1 MILPPPV
8 VPSDEEPMERGRTAN
23 RNLERTMAK
32 RLQFRRVLML
42 VVLVLLAFAGLGYRL
57 VDLQVLRHQEL
68 SAKAQENTQLE
79 FPLEPRR
86 GDILDAKGNLLATSI
101 LVKTVCADPT
111 TVGNRQTEIARALA
125 SLLQMSEAQL
135 AEKLTPRIY
144 QNEKGETVTN
154 KYIKLK
160 EKVSVDNWQKI
171 QTAMTNLSFG
181 LDEKKLS
188 KSEKA
193 FYQTLRHKAIFAEDD
208 QLRAYPNQTLA
219 AHILGYVGTEERA
232 TNGERR
238 IETVGKDG
246 IEHTFDSKLRGVRGW
261 RVTEKD
267 GKQREMVSR
276 REQDVEARDGLN
288 VVLTIDSVIQHIVE
302 TALAEAMDKHSPVS
316 ISGIV
321 VRPRTGEILALATL
335 PNYDPNNPG
344 HATADARRNRVIA
357 DVAEPGSTFKIVVI
371 SGALNDRTVSLADTY
386 DCENGHFWYA
396 GRNLHDHHS
405 YGVLSVENIITKSSN
420 IGAAK
425 VGIKMG
431 ENRLYEYIRDFG
443 FGVRTGIPL
452 QGEVSG
458 IFHPL
463 KAWSKVSIAQIP
475 MGQGIAV
482 TRLQMT
488 MAMCAI
494 ANNGWL
500 MRPMLV
506 DRLED
511 TDHRIMAKFTPQRV
525 RQVITESTDKLVVRA
540 LKTVVSPEGTA
551 PKAALEHYTVAGKT
565 GTAQKAEHGVYVPG
579 KYFSSFIGFFPAD
592 NPEICISVTMDEPK
606 EGHYGG
612 DTAAPVFKEIAE
624 RAASYLNI
632 RPEDDVQ
639 SVPETAAA
647 VEDARVIRT
656 AAARS
661 Q

>member
-1 MILPPPV
+1 
-8 VPSDEEPMERGRTAN
+8 
-23 RNLERTMAK
+23 MAK

-42 VVLVLLAFAGLGYRL
+42 VLLVLLAFAGLGYRL
-57 VDLQVLRHQEL
+57 VDLQVLRHVEL

-86 GDILDAKGNLLATSI
+86 GDILDAKGNLLATSV

-111 TVGNRQTEIARALA
+111 TVGNRQTEVARTLA
-125 SLLQMSEAQL
+125 PLLQLSEAQL
-135 AEKLTPRIY
+135 VEKLTPRIY

-154 KYIKLK
+154 KYVKLK

-188 KSEKA
+188 KNEKA

-219 AHILGYVGTEERA
+219 AHLLGYVGTEERG

-246 IEHTFDSKLRGVRGW
+246 IEHMFDAKLRGVRGW

-302 TALAEAMDKHSPVS
+302 TALAEAMEKHSPVS

-344 HATADARRNRVIA
+344 GATADARRNRVIA

-386 DCENGHFWYA
+386 DCEHGHFWYA
-396 GRNLHDHHS
+396 GKNLHDHQS

-443 FGVRTGIPL
+443 FGTRTGIPL

-463 KAWSKVSIAQIP
+463 KSWSKVSIAQIP

-511 TDHRIMAKFTPQRV
+511 SDHRVMAKFTPQRV
-525 RQVITESTDKLVVRA
+525 RQVISESTDKLMVRA

-551 PKAALEHYTVAGKT
+551 AKAALEHYTVAGKT

-592 NPEICISVTMDEPK
+592 NPELCISVTMDEPK

-624 RAASYLNI
+624 RAASYLNL
-632 RPEDDVQ
+632 RPEDNVQ
-639 SVPETAAA
+639 PAPGTAAA
-647 VEDARVIRT
+647 VEEDARVVRT
-656 AAARS
+656 AAARP

>member
-1 MILPPPV
+1 
-8 VPSDEEPMERGRTAN
+8 MERGRTAN
-23 RNLERTMAK
+23 RNPELTMAK

-42 VVLVLLAFAGLGYRL
+42 VLLVLLAFAGLGYRL
-57 VDLQVLRHQEL
+57 VDLQVLRHDEL

-101 LVKTVCADPT
+101 LVKTVCADPSIL
-111 TVGNRQTEIARALA
+111 GDRQSEIAHVLA
-125 SLLQMSEAQL
+125 PFLQLNEAQL
-135 AEKLTPRIY
+135 VERLNFRLR
-144 QNEKGETVTN
+144 QNDKGEIITN
-154 KYIKLK
+154 KCVRLK
-160 EKVSVDNWQKI
+160 ENVSVDTWQKI

-188 KSEKA
+188 RSEKA
-193 FYQTLRHKAIFAEDD
+193 FYQTLRQKAVFTEDG

-219 AHILGYVGTEERA
+219 AHVLGYVGTEDRI
-232 TNGERR
+232 TNGATRVE
-238 IETVGKDG
+238 IVGKDG
-246 IEHTFDSKLRGVRGW
+246 IEHMFDSKLRGVRGW

-267 GKQREMVSR
+267 RKQHEMVSR

-302 TALAEAMDKHSPVS
+302 TALAEAMEKHSPVS

-335 PNYDPNNPG
+335 PNYDPNIPSR
-344 HATADARRNRVIA
+344 ATADARRNRVIT

-371 SGALNDRTVSLADTY
+371 SGALNDRTVSLADTF
-386 DCENGHFWYA
+386 DCEHGHFWYA
-396 GRNLHDHHS
+396 GRPLHDHQS

-431 ENRLYEYIRDFG
+431 EDRLYEYIRDFG
-443 FGVRTGIPL
+443 FGTRTGIPL

-463 KAWSKVSIAQIP
+463 KSWSKVSIAQIP

-494 ANNGWL
+494 ANSGWL

-511 TDHRIMAKFTPQRV
+511 NDHRVMAKFTPQRV
-525 RQVITESTDKLVVRA
+525 RQVIGESADKLMVKA
-540 LKTVVSPEGTA
+540 LKTVVTPEGTA
-551 PKAALEHYTVAGKT
+551 AKAALEHYTVAGKT
-565 GTAQKAEHGVYVPG
+565 GTAQKAEHGVYAPG

-592 NPEICISVTMDEPK
+592 NPALCISVTMDEPK

-612 DTAAPVFKEIAE
+612 DTAAPVFKQIAE

-632 RPEDDVQ
+632 RPEDGVQ
-639 SVPETAAA
+639 PVPETAAA
-647 VEDARVIRT
+647 AEDARVVRT